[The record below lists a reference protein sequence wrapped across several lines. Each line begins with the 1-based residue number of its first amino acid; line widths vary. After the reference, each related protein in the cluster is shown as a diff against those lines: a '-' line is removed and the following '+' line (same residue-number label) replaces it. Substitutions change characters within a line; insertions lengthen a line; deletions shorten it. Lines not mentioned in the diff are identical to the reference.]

1 MLEKKIG
8 VPVVAISAQKQENI
22 DRLMDV
28 CYNDWTSHDVSHKI
42 LTSIIYLEDSKP
54 NGYGKLP
61 TPCYE

>member
-28 CYNDWTSHDVSHKI
+28 CYNESKKYRNGVSLLNDGPFTI
-42 LTSIIYLEDSKP
+42 LLDSD
-54 NGYGKLP
+54 
-61 TPCYE
+61 EIVR